1 MQAFSIKIRLC
12 VCKKCWVRF
21 TCWNRISKTWSS
33 CVTFTLPVMYSST
46 SRYSSVTLAYMV
58 YSFYREKKKKVSWA
72 QSQVVVQ
79 LYSCTPRYCLK
90 SLGSVKKKK
99 LPKESG
105 KTSAYQ
111 IRPVLCQ
118 WNNQHWLCDTITS
131 RFKFESSEKQHTRN
145 VIIA

>member
-1 MQAFSIKIRLC
+1 MRLQKVLGAFHLLKQDFKDVIILC
-12 VCKKCWVRF
+12 HLY
-21 TCWNRISKTWSS
+21 
-33 CVTFTLPVMYSST
+33 VTGDVLEY
-46 SRYSSVTLAYMV
+46 SVTLAYMV
-58 YSFYREKKKKVSWA
+58 YSFYREKKKVSWA

-90 SLGSVKKKK
+90 SLGSLKKKK